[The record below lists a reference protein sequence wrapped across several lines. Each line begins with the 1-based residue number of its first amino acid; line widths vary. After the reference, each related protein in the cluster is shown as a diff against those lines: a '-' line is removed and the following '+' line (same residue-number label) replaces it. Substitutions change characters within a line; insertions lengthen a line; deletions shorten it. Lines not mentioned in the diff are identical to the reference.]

1 MQLWELV
8 ITSLATDYQ
17 TDEHFS
23 HLYAALDQQG
33 VGELVQ
39 SGCPTLTVQVKLVLV
54 YYVW

>member
-8 ITSLATDYQ
+8 ITSLATEYQ

-39 SGCPTLTVQVKLVLV
+39 SGCPTLTVQV
-54 YYVW
+54 